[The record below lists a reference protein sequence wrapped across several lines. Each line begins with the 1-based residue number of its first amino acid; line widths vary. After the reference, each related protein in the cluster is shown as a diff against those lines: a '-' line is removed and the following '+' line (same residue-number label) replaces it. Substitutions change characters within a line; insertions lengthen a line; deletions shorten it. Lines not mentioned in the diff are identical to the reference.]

1 MVKAEVNGT
10 LTYVIWMG
18 CWTSMSLNSTWM
30 EQWSWL
36 SYCSWA
42 VNSIKSYYCTKLIF
56 TELGLSCDVKLT
68 LRKHLQYVK
77 LTLWSLED
85 LYTDWDRRMIVNG
98 FDCWGSRGSR
108 VCLPMSSIFTNVCLL
123 LTSRMSRKWYKCIFF
138 SVNKELMFCWPTVLL
153 SRKAVCF
160 YVRYVIFG
168 WWYNWCFIL
177 KIFRILLFL

>member
-108 VCLPMSSIFTNVCLL
+108 VPVCL
-123 LTSRMSRKWYKCIFF
+123 CPPF
-138 SVNKELMFCWPTVLL
+138 SLMFVYCWHH
-153 SRKAVCF
+153 VCLGSDTSVSF
-160 YVRYVIFG
+160 FQLIRS
-168 WWYNWCFIL
+168 WCFVGQQYFYHV
-177 KIFRILLFL
+177 KQFVFLC